1 MKVAICDKMEKSA
14 IEELK
19 KLGVEVA
26 DLSSLPKEELPA
38 HLGDADI
45 VIVRSATKVKG
56 PVLEALK
63 NCKLILRGGVGLDNI
78 DVEGAKA
85 KGIKVDNT
93 PEAASASVAELA
105 LGLMFALARHIVRG
119 TVGIKNGLW
128 EKKELEGWELGS
140 KTLGILG
147 YGRIGQE
154 LAKRAK
160 ALGMNV
166 IAYRRHEFQDEYAK
180 RVTLDELYAQSDF
193 ISIHLPLTPETKY
206 FVNRESF
213 DKMKDGVFII
223 NVARGGV
230 VDEKAL
236 LEALKSGKVRGA
248 ALDVFEVEPPENPL
262 QNELIQHPN
271 VICTPHIGASTF
283 EGQARVGMALVQKV
297 KDFLEGKL

>member
-1 MKVAICDKMEKSA
+1 MKVAICDKMEKQA

-19 KLGVEVA
+19 KLGVDVH
-26 DLSSLPKEELPA
+26 DLSALPKEELPK
-38 HLGDADI
+38 HLEDADI

-56 PVLEALK
+56 PILEALK
-63 NCKLILRGGVGLDNI
+63 NCKLIIRGGVGLDNI

-93 PEAASASVAELA
+93 PEASSASVAELA
-105 LGLMFALARHIVRG
+105 LGFMFALARHIVRG

-128 EKKELEGWELGS
+128 EKKELEGIELAG
-140 KTLGILG
+140 KTLGIIG
-147 YGRIGQE
+147 MGRIGKE

-166 IAYRRHEFQDEYAK
+166 IATKHVSPIPEDLARE
-180 RVTLDELYAQSDF
+180 VTLDELLQTADF
-193 ISIHLPLTPETKY
+193 ISIHTPLRPETKY
-206 FVNRESF
+206 MINKEKI
-213 DKMKDGVFII
+213 DKMKDGVYII

-230 VDEKAL
+230 IDEKAL
-236 LEALKSGKVRGA
+236 LEALNSGKVKGA
-248 ALDVFEVEPPENPL
+248 ALDVFEEEPPTFK
-262 QNELIQHPN
+262 ELVEHPN

-283 EGQARVGMALVQKV
+283 EAQARVGMAVVNKV

>member
-128 EKKELEGWELGS
+128 EKKELEGWELGG

-206 FVNRESF
+206 FVNKESF

>member
-93 PEAASASVAELA
+93 PEAATASVAELA

-128 EKKELEGWELGS
+128 EKKELEGWELGG

-206 FVNRESF
+206 FVNKESF

-236 LEALKSGKVRGA
+236 LEALKSGKVKGA

>member
-128 EKKELEGWELGS
+128 EKKELEGWELGG

-206 FVNRESF
+206 FVNKESF

-262 QNELIQHPN
+262 QNQLIQHPN

>member
-56 PVLEALK
+56 RVLEALK

-128 EKKELEGWELGS
+128 EKKELEGWELGG

>member
-14 IEELK
+14 VEELK

-128 EKKELEGWELGS
+128 EKKELEGWELGG

-180 RVTLDELYAQSDF
+180 RVTLDELYTQSDF

-206 FVNRESF
+206 FVNKESF

>member
-93 PEAASASVAELA
+93 PEASSASVAELA
-105 LGLMFALARHIVRG
+105 LGFMFALARHIVRG

-128 EKKELEGWELGS
+128 EKKELEGWELAG

-147 YGRIGQE
+147 YGRIGHE

-160 ALGMNV
+160 AIGMNV
-166 IAYRRHEFQDEYAK
+166 VAYRRHDFQDDYAK
-180 RVTLDELYAQSDF
+180 KVTLDELYAQSDF

-206 FVNRESF
+206 FVNKEAF

-248 ALDVFEVEPPENPL
+248 ALDVFEVEPPEDPL
-262 QNELIQHPN
+262 HNELIQHPN

-297 KDFLEGKL
+297 KDFLEGKI

>member
-45 VIVRSATKVKG
+45 IIVRSATKVKG

-78 DVEGAKA
+78 DIEGAKA

-105 LGLMFALARHIVRG
+105 LGFMFALARHIVRG

-128 EKKELEGWELGS
+128 EKKVLEGWELAG

-147 YGRIGQE
+147 YGRIGHE

-160 ALGMNV
+160 GLGMNV
-166 IAYRRHEFQDEYAK
+166 IGYRRHEFQDEYAK
-180 RVTLDELYAQSDF
+180 RVSLDELYAQSDF

-206 FVNRESF
+206 IVNKEAF

-223 NVARGGV
+223 NVSRGGV

-248 ALDVFEVEPPENPL
+248 ALDVFEVEPPEDPL
-262 QNELIQHPN
+262 HNELIQHPN

-283 EGQARVGMALVQKV
+283 EGQERVGAALVQKV

>member
-14 IEELK
+14 IEEMK
-19 KLGVEVA
+19 KLPVEVV

-38 HLGDADI
+38 HLTDADI

-105 LGLMFALARHIVRG
+105 LGMMFALARHIVRG

-128 EKKELEGWELGS
+128 EKKELEGWELGG
-140 KTLGILG
+140 KTLGIVG
-147 YGRIGQE
+147 YGRIGHE

-160 ALGMNV
+160 CLGMNV

-180 RVTLDELYAQSDF
+180 RVSLDELYAQSDF
-193 ISIHLPLTPETKY
+193 ISIHLPLTSETRNLINADA
-206 FVNRESF
+206 FA
-213 DKMKDGVFII
+213 KMKDGVFIV

-248 ALDVFEVEPPENPL
+248 ALDVFEVEPPEDPL
-262 QNELIQHPN
+262 HNELIQHPN

-297 KDFLEGKL
+297 KDYLEGKI

>member
-105 LGLMFALARHIVRG
+105 LGLMFALSRHIVRG

-128 EKKELEGWELGS
+128 EKKELEGWELGG

-180 RVTLDELYAQSDF
+180 KVTLDELYAQSDF

-206 FVNRESF
+206 FVNKESF

>member
-128 EKKELEGWELGS
+128 EKKELEGWELGG

-193 ISIHLPLTPETKY
+193 ISIHLPLTPETQY
-206 FVNRESF
+206 FVNKESF

>member
-14 IEELK
+14 IEEMK
-19 KLGVEVA
+19 KLPVEVV
-26 DLSSLPKEELPA
+26 DLSSFPKEELPA
-38 HLGDADI
+38 HLADADI

-105 LGLMFALARHIVRG
+105 LGMMFALARHIVRG

-128 EKKELEGWELGS
+128 EKKELEGWELGG
-140 KTLGILG
+140 KTLGIIG
-147 YGRIGQE
+147 YGRIGHE

-160 ALGMNV
+160 CLGMNV

-180 RVTLDELYAQSDF
+180 RVSMDELYAQSDF
-193 ISIHLPLTPETKY
+193 ISIHLPLTSETKNLINADA
-206 FVNRESF
+206 FA
-213 DKMKDGVFII
+213 KMKDGVFII

-230 VDEKAL
+230 VDERAL
-236 LEALKSGKVRGA
+236 LEALKTGKVRGA
-248 ALDVFEVEPPENPL
+248 ALDVFEVEPPEDPL
-262 QNELIQHPN
+262 HNELIQHPN

-297 KDFLEGKL
+297 KDYLEGKI

>member
-19 KLGVEVA
+19 KLPVEVV
-26 DLSSLPKEELPA
+26 DLSNLPKEELPA
-38 HLGDADI
+38 HLSDADI
-45 VIVRSATKVKG
+45 VVVRSATKVKG

-63 NCKLILRGGVGLDNI
+63 NCKLIIRGGVGLDNI
-78 DVEGAKA
+78 DVAGTKA
-85 KGIKVDNT
+85 KGIKVENT
-93 PEAASASVAELA
+93 PEASSASVAELA
-105 LGLMFALARHIVRG
+105 LGFMFALARHIVRG

-128 EKKELEGWELGS
+128 EKKELEGWELAG
-140 KTLGILG
+140 KTLGIIG

-160 ALGMNV
+160 ALGMHV
-166 IAYRRHEFQDEYAK
+166 IAYRRHEFKDEYAE
-180 RVTLDELYAQSDF
+180 RVSLDELYARSDF
-193 ISIHLPLTPETKY
+193 ISIHVPLTDETKHMINSEA
-206 FVNRESF
+206 FS
-213 DKMKDGVFII
+213 KMKDGVFII

-248 ALDVFEVEPPENPL
+248 ALDVFEVEPPQDP
-262 QNELIQHPN
+262 QHDELIQHPN

-283 EGQARVGMALVQKV
+283 EGQARVGMAVVQKI
-297 KDFLEGKL
+297 KDFLEGKI

>member
-38 HLGDADI
+38 HLGYADI

-128 EKKELEGWELGS
+128 EKKELEGWELGG

-206 FVNRESF
+206 FVNKESF

>member
-128 EKKELEGWELGS
+128 EKKELEGWELGG
-140 KTLGILG
+140 KVLGILG

-206 FVNRESF
+206 FVNKESF

>member
-93 PEAASASVAELA
+93 PEASSASVAELA
-105 LGLMFALARHIVRG
+105 LGFMFALARHIVRG

-128 EKKELEGWELGS
+128 EKKELEGWELAG

-147 YGRIGQE
+147 YGRIGHE

-206 FVNRESF
+206 FVNKEAF

-248 ALDVFEVEPPENPL
+248 ALDVFEVEPPEDPL
-262 QNELIQHPN
+262 HNELIQHPN

-297 KDFLEGKL
+297 KDFLEGKI